1 MTRRRLVL
9 RGSQAEVAPMAETA
23 RVVELLLD
31 GRAAEAAHYL
41 AAAERASRAAAD
53 RLTPAFSI
61 WTGAEP
67 AED

>member
-1 MTRRRLVL
+1 
-9 RGSQAEVAPMAETA
+9 MAETT